1 MRTKLVALLLL
12 VFCLG
17 AVNAQTSDDWYQ
29 DKPIRAV
36 TFNGLKHIARSE
48 LDGVFSSYLGK
59 PFTDELYWEI
69 LQKMYALEYF
79 ETIDPIAVPGDPDKK
94 TVNLQFTVSELPVIS
109 RIEFKGNRKLRQ
121 GELLEKIALKEG
133 DIYNELKARMDERS
147 VRDYYLEKGYAGVKI
162 VSEAVPSEDSSLVF
176 RFTITEGKQT
186 VISAVNFEGN
196 RVMAAKNLRGVMT
209 LKEAKLLTPG
219 TFREMDLEADKLAIR
234 RYYTE
239 RGYIDA
245 KIETVIREV
254 DADSSE
260 DKNLLKLTFVINEGD
275 QYTYGGTTISGNT
288 IFTTDQLLSKIRLNE
303 GDVMNQNR
311 FDEGF
316 QAVAD
321 VYFENGYTSNYI
333 NRQELRNTEQKRV
346 SWVITVVESQRSHI
360 EHIIIKGNT
369 KTKLRVIER
378 ELLLEDGDI
387 FSKSKLM
394 DSLRNLHNL
403 RYFSVVAPDLVQG
416 SEENLVDIVINLEEQ
431 STASVQFGVTF
442 SGVTDADTFPL
453 SAFVQW
459 EDKNF
464 MGNGQTFSTNITA
477 SPDTQSVALGYS
489 ENWFLGSPLTVSFN
503 LSLSH
508 KKLYAY
514 RDEVF
519 PLFDNEDDDDY
530 VADPYNS
537 LSDYESAS
545 SIDDSYRMQYE
556 QWSYSLGSSTGYR
569 WNPRLASVTLKGG
582 VTFSVLRNMYDS
594 TLYRPADRSIRE
606 HHGSWGWENSVWTR
620 LSLDRR
626 DIYYDPTT
634 GWFASQ
640 QFTVNGILPEIES
653 DYYFQFDTKAE
664 GYLKLLDYPVTES
677 FNLKFILAAYSSI
690 SVQVPFTDLSVSD
703 SNKLYPDGMFTGYG
717 WTTLYS
723 YLKGNVMLDHR
734 LEFRVPFV
742 PGVIAGDWFLEG
754 IAVKESVSDLSS
766 LSLNDY
772 YGSFGPSIRFSIPQ
786 FPLRLM
792 LANTFRIQDGEFEW
806 GNKVGPDWKFV
817 LSFNI
822 SNL

>member
-1 MRTKLVALLLL
+1 M
-12 VFCLG
+12 
-17 AVNAQTSDDWYQ
+17 
-29 DKPIRAV
+29 
-36 TFNGLKHIARSE
+36 
-48 LDGVFSSYLGK
+48 
-59 PFTDELYWEI
+59 
-69 LQKMYALEYF
+69 
-79 ETIDPIAVPGDPDKK
+79 
-94 TVNLQFTVSELPVIS
+94 
-109 RIEFKGNRKLRQ
+109 
-121 GELLEKIALKEG
+121 LEKIALKEG

-275 QYTYGGTTISGNT
+275 QYTYGGPTISGNT

-416 SEENLVDIVINLEEQ
+416 SEENLVDIVIN
-431 STASVQFGVTF
+431 
-442 SGVTDADTFPL
+442 
-453 SAFVQW
+453 
-459 EDKNF
+459 
-464 MGNGQTFSTNITA
+464 
-477 SPDTQSVALGYS
+477 
-489 ENWFLGSPLTVSFN
+489 
-503 LSLSH
+503 
-508 KKLYAY
+508 
-514 RDEVF
+514 
-519 PLFDNEDDDDY
+519 
-530 VADPYNS
+530 
-537 LSDYESAS
+537 
-545 SIDDSYRMQYE
+545 
-556 QWSYSLGSSTGYR
+556 
-569 WNPRLASVTLKGG
+569 
-582 VTFSVLRNMYDS
+582 
-594 TLYRPADRSIRE
+594 
-606 HHGSWGWENSVWTR
+606 
-620 LSLDRR
+620 
-626 DIYYDPTT
+626 
-634 GWFASQ
+634 
-640 QFTVNGILPEIES
+640 
-653 DYYFQFDTKAE
+653 
-664 GYLKLLDYPVTES
+664 
-677 FNLKFILAAYSSI
+677 
-690 SVQVPFTDLSVSD
+690 
-703 SNKLYPDGMFTGYG
+703 
-717 WTTLYS
+717 
-723 YLKGNVMLDHR
+723 
-734 LEFRVPFV
+734 
-742 PGVIAGDWFLEG
+742 PG
-754 IAVKESVSDLSS
+754 
-766 LSLNDY
+766 
-772 YGSFGPSIRFSIPQ
+772 
-786 FPLRLM
+786 
-792 LANTFRIQDGEFEW
+792 
-806 GNKVGPDWKFV
+806 
-817 LSFNI
+817 
-822 SNL
+822 